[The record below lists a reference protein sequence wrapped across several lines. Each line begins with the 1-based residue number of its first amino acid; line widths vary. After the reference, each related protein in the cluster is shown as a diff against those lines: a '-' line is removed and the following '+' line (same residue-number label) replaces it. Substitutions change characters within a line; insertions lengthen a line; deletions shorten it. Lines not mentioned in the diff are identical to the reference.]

1 MSDEQYN
8 SPENSPKNRRLDLL
22 FDFLVHPSGEILL
35 VWAVNSRG
43 SLQAVDVVDQ
53 LLPQTW
59 VSTQFLRLL
68 EVTMYGD
75 SLS

>member
-1 MSDEQYN
+1 MSGEQYN
-8 SPENSPKNRRLDLL
+8 SPENSSPENRRLDLH
-22 FDFLVHPSGEILL
+22 FVVHPSGEILL
-35 VWAVNSRG
+35 VRAVNLGG

-59 VSTQFLRLL
+59 VSAQFLRLL